1 MKLSTLKEM
10 NPFSRVQVIRSAIT
24 DFLTET
30 YEENH
35 GLLGNLD
42 RWTRS
47 RIVAENTA
55 KLELI
60 MKSEDSIEA
69 CYRDLV
75 REIDCEAQTGVYL
88 VGRDSKSGHLT
99 MLLNEAG
106 VSGTLHREVPNI
118 AQHEFADEAAHSAKD
133 FDLVWTTIHA
143 LHDRAHTD
151 AAVSRVIMSHLLGDT
166 DSADDMIV
174 ALRALFYSFHED
186 NVRRRCELPPI
197 LEDAGICDIRLMISE
212 LAKRSGNYQQRISA
226 IEQQVER
233 FYDPTNRL

>member
-10 NPFSRVQVIRSAIT
+10 NPFSQVQVIRSAIT

-60 MKSEDSIEA
+60 MRSENSIEA
-69 CYRDLV
+69 CYCDLV
-75 REIDCEAQTGVYL
+75 REIDCEAQSGIYL
-88 VGRDSKSGHLT
+88 VGQDSKSERLNRL
-99 MLLNEAG
+99 MNEAG
-106 VSGTLHREVPNI
+106 ISGTLHREVPNV
-118 AQHEFADEAAHSAKD
+118 AQREFPDEAAHSSRD

-151 AAVSRVIMSHLLGDT
+151 AAVSGIIMSHLLGNA

-174 ALRALFYSFHED
+174 ALRALFYSYHEH

-226 IEQQVER
+226 IEQQVEL
-233 FYDPTNRL
+233 FYNSTNRL